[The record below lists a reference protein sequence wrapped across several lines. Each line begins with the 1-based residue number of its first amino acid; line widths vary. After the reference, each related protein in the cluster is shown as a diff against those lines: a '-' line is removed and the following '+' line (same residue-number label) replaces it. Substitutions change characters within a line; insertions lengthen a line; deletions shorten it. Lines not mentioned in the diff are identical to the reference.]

1 MFMEK
6 IFMYI
11 YEIGGWFD
19 GKAEVCRG
27 VIAATSIPNAVE
39 RLMDFYGKDSVDMV
53 KVDEYNCSPIEFSE
67 SDVQEGADK
76 VLISLMESN
85 VF

>member
-1 MFMEK
+1 MEK
-6 IFMYI
+6 IFMYT

-19 GKAEVCRG
+19 GKAEVFKG

-39 RLMDFYGKDSVDMV
+39 RLLDFYEKDSVDMI
-53 KVDEYNCSPIEFSE
+53 KVDEYNCNPIEFSE
-67 SDVQEGADK
+67 KDIQEGADK
-76 VLISLMESN
+76 TLVSLIENN